1 MKVVEMFRVL
11 FLILMVN
18 FAGIALAQGAGGQV
32 RRVVK
37 KQQTKVNTP
46 SKKDQNATKKQK
58 QEKPVEQKPVT
69 TPVEAAGYDVTI
81 SCNVPSAT
89 LYIDGTSYGVVDGK
103 RFIKTGQ
110 HTIKLVQEGY
120 EDLEQSISVSQ
131 YSRAFTF
138 QMVEKKG
145 ITGCNVTI
153 SCNEPTANLYI
164 DGVYYGNATGIR
176 FLQIGK
182 HNVKVTSEGCEDY
195 IKDIVVN
202 ADLKEFFIELVK
214 THVNN
219 NAQSVN
225 LEEMLGGGFAETTEA
240 QRKQLDID
248 GGIQVLKVYEGCLKY
263 AGVPKGFIVLKV
275 NNQAIMTIS
284 DLLDVVKGASASK
297 EPILYIQGVYPTGKK
312 GYFAVN
318 L

>member
-1 MKVVEMFRVL
+1 M
-11 FLILMVN
+11 
-18 FAGIALAQGAGGQV
+18 
-32 RRVVK
+32 
-37 KQQTKVNTP
+37 
-46 SKKDQNATKKQK
+46 
-58 QEKPVEQKPVT
+58 
-69 TPVEAAGYDVTI
+69 
-81 SCNVPSAT
+81 
-89 LYIDGTSYGVVDGK
+89 
-103 RFIKTGQ
+103 
-110 HTIKLVQEGY
+110 
-120 EDLEQSISVSQ
+120 SQ

>member
-1 MKVVEMFRVL
+1 
-11 FLILMVN
+11 
-18 FAGIALAQGAGGQV
+18 
-32 RRVVK
+32 
-37 KQQTKVNTP
+37 
-46 SKKDQNATKKQK
+46 
-58 QEKPVEQKPVT
+58 
-69 TPVEAAGYDVTI
+69 
-81 SCNVPSAT
+81 
-89 LYIDGTSYGVVDGK
+89 
-103 RFIKTGQ
+103 
-110 HTIKLVQEGY
+110 
-120 EDLEQSISVSQ
+120 
-131 YSRAFTF
+131 
-138 QMVEKKG
+138 MVEKKG